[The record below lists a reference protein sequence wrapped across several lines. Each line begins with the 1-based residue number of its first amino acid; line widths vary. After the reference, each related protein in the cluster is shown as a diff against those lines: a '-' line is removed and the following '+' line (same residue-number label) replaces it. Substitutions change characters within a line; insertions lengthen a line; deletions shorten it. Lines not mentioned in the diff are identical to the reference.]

1 MGQTA
6 TGHFD
11 GLGSGIQPGSGT
23 SRILKNAGVPG
34 QGTNEIQT
42 LTIGGTPTGG
52 TFKLRFESQ
61 CTTAIPWNA
70 TNVTLLASIQ
80 SALDALTSLGTNGC
94 VAAAGTLTSGI
105 GTITLTFGAVRERQA
120 VETISV
126 FDNSLTGTSPTLAN
140 VETTPGVDAAYRG
153 WPVGTAVMDVTNKK
167 LYVNTGTT
175 TLPVWTVAGAQT

>member
-6 TGHFD
+6 TGHYD
-11 GLGSGIQPGSGT
+11 GLGTGVQPGSGAT
-23 SRILKNAGVPG
+23 RVLKFAGVPG

-61 CTTAIPWNA
+61 TTTAIPWNS

-94 VAAAGTLTSGI
+94 VATAGTLTSGI
-105 GTITLTFGAVRERQA
+105 GTITLTFGAARERQA
-120 VETISV
+120 VETISI

-140 VETTPGVDAAYRG
+140 VEATPGVDAAFRG
-153 WPVGTAVMDVTNKK
+153 WPVGQIVTDVTNKIQ
-167 LYVNTGTT
+167 YINTGTT
-175 TLPVWTVAGAQT
+175 TLPVWTKVGVQT